1 MNIDLIGA
9 IAGALTTI
17 AFIPQVWRV
26 WKTRSAR
33 DLSLSMYLIFISGV
47 VLWLAYGLLLGAL
60 PIIAANGVT
69 LLLAGTV
76 LAMKIKF
83 G

>member
-1 MNIDLIGA
+1 MNVDLIGSV
-9 IAGALTTI
+9 AGTLSTI
-17 AFIPQVWRV
+17 AFIPQAWRI

-33 DLSLSMYLIFISGV
+33 DLSLPMYLIFTSGV
-47 VLWLAYGLLLGAL
+47 ALWFVYGLLLGAV
-60 PIIAANGVT
+60 PIIVCNGLT

>member
-1 MNIDLIGA
+1 MNVDLIGA
-9 IAGALTTI
+9 VAGTLSTI
-17 AFIPQVWRV
+17 AFIPQVWRI

-33 DLSLSMYLIFISGV
+33 DLSLPM
-47 VLWLAYGLLLGAL
+47 YGLLLGAV
-60 PIIAANGVT
+60 PIVVCNGLT

-76 LAMKIKF
+76 MAMKLKF

>member
-1 MNIDLIGA
+1 MNVDLIGA
-9 IAGALTTI
+9 LAGALTTI
-17 AFIPQVWRV
+17 AFIPQVWRI

-33 DLSLSMYLIFISGV
+33 DLSLPMYLIFTSGV
-47 VLWLAYGLLLGAL
+47 ALWFVYGLALGVL
-60 PIIAANGVT
+60 PIIASNGIT

-76 LAMKIKF
+76 LAMKLRF

>member
-1 MNIDLIGA
+1 MNVDLIGA
-9 IAGALTTI
+9 VAGTLSTI
-17 AFIPQVWRV
+17 AFIPQVWRI
-26 WKTRSAR
+26 WRTRSTR
-33 DLSLSMYLIFISGV
+33 DLSLTTYLIFASGV
-47 VLWLAYGLLLGAL
+47 ALWFVYGLMLGAV
-60 PIIAANGVT
+60 PIIVCNGLT

>member
-1 MNIDLIGA
+1 MNADLVGSA
-9 IAGALTTI
+9 AGVLTTA
-17 AFIPQVWRV
+17 AFVPQAWRV

-33 DLSLSMYLIFISGV
+33 DLSLPMYLIFTSGAA
-47 VLWLAYGLLLGAL
+47 LWFLYGLLLGAL
-60 PIIAANGVT
+60 PIIASNGIT

-76 LAMKIKF
+76 LSMKLRF